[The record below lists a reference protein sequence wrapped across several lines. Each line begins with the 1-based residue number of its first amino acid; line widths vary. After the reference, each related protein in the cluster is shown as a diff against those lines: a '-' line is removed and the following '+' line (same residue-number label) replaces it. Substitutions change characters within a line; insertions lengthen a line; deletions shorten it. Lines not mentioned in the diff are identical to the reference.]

1 VACVP
6 FALPPVSQYRFARAD
21 CPSLSLSPVPERSKG
36 DTRGKL
42 FLRKILDDVK
52 RKASAISV

>member
-1 VACVP
+1 MSRPQLTITC
-6 FALPPVSQYRFARAD
+6 FAPP
-21 CPSLSLSPVPERSKG
+21 PVPERSKG